1 PTSTQTATPT
11 PTGTATPTPSPT
23 STTPVNAPKNIRR
36 DPAYTTDLEHTARFL
51 WDAVPNATMY
61 RHYLDGM
68 VIAGEDDATASETV
82 RNLQPGTA
90 YTFAVGAF
98 VGGVEYKSAPF
109 SFTTAGTAPTA
120 TPTPTPTS
128 TQTAT
133 PTPSPT
139 PTEGGWDIAAVGD
152 MNNANNT
159 SMSTHSGANATAIL
173 NGLND
178 GTIDHFLGL
187 GDFQYD
193 WGTCA
198 NLVNYWHKVWGGVLP
213 KTYWASGPGHDV
225 DLTVGFN
232 DIGKYMNGQCAGN
245 TTKSATNTHLNKY
258 VDGLEW
264 YAFDQGNW
272 RVLHAPTAA
281 WRYNATRAQA
291 MTAEIDADL
300 AAAKAQG
307 KHLAVMYHDP
317 YFTSA
322 TSAHTRETK
331 VKPWID
337 VFWKHRV
344 RVLLSGS
351 QHNYERSCPV
361 NNADQCVADG
371 MQQFQVSTG
380 GKEPLRPFLDSPA
393 YIQRRFADTHGHLL
407 MSLFPDGAYTWN
419 YKPVGGL
426 LQTDNGFRAAG

>member
-1 PTSTQTATPT
+1 YTFAVGAFVGGVEYKSAPFSFTTAAASPT
-11 PTGTATPTPSPT
+11 PTQSPT
-23 STTPVNAPKNIRR
+23 STAPANAPKNIRL
-36 DPAYTTDLEHTARFL
+36 DPDYALDLQHTARFL

-61 RHYLDGM
+61 RHYFNG
-68 VIAGEDDATASETV
+68 VAIAGEDDTSTSETV
-82 RNLQPGTA
+82 GNLQPATG

-109 SFTTAGTAPTA
+109 SFTTAGTGA
-120 TPTPTPTS
+120 TPTPTPTP
-128 TQTAT
+128 TQ
-133 PTPSPT
+133 
-139 PTEGGWDIAAVGD
+139 GGWDIATVGD
-152 MNNANNT
+152 MNNNNNA
-159 SMSTHSGANATAIL
+159 SMATHSGANATAIV
-173 NGLND
+173 NGLNA

-213 KTYWASGPGHDV
+213 KTYWAAGPGHDV

-232 DIGKYMNGQCAGN
+232 DIGKYMNGQCVGN
-245 TTKSATNTHLNKY
+245 TARSGTNTHLNRY
-258 VDGLEW
+258 VDALEW
-264 YAFDQGNW
+264 YSFDQGNW
-272 RVLHAPTAA
+272 HVLHAPTAA

-291 MTAEIDADL
+291 MTAEIDAVL

-322 TSAHTRETK
+322 TSSHTRETK

-361 NNADQCVADG
+361 NNADQCVGDG

-380 GKEPLRPFLDSPA
+380 GKEPLRPFLDSPS

-407 MSLFPDGAYTWN
+407 MSLFPDGSYTWN
-419 YKPVGGL
+419 FKPVGGV
-426 LQTDNGFRAAG
+426 LQTDSGYRAPG